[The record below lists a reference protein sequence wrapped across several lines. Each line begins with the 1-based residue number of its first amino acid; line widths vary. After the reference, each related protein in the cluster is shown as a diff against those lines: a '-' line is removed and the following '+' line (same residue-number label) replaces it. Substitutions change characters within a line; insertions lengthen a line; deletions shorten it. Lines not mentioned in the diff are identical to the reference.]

1 MASWA
6 TLVANEPYTCAV
18 CARNLLAKAF
28 SRSQLKR
35 ENPNPR
41 CKKCAQPST
50 ETEYREIVRG
60 LGEYKDSVW
69 LVLGQESDRFTQLTA
84 GMDYVSF
91 PKDGRIEL
99 LDLANE
105 PITPSSCAALFD
117 ELRHTGTLN
126 GRICIGFGMEQLPS
140 IYPRRRRSPL
150 CLIQLATPQLAVL
163 VRVRDTLPAPLTAL
177 LQDPSVHLAGV
188 EIFHELRQLEERYGV
203 LTPARSSVLELRE
216 AARAAG
222 CLCTSAR
229 GYAAAL
235 LGRRLSITAQISDW
249 EASKLTPEQL
259 QCAATVAWLY
269 WAAVEKFESA
279 EQLAAC
285 RQARPDFFCP
295 RSAKTPESEAE
306 TDEHEQNDEE
316 CQAAQAPPPHDP
328 ASRHVV
334 RAREIGRERRR
345 VRSA

>member
-1 MASWA
+1 MRAA
-6 TLVANEPYTCAV
+6 LDGDG
-18 CARNLLAKAF
+18 
-28 SRSQLKR
+28 
-35 ENPNPR
+35 
-41 CKKCAQPST
+41 
-50 ETEYREIVRG
+50 EIVRG

-203 LTPARSSVLELRE
+203 LTPARSSCLELRE

-259 QCAATVAWLY
+259 QCAATVAWLC

-295 RSAKTPESEAE
+295 RRAETPESEAE

-316 CQAAQAPPPHDP
+316 C
-328 ASRHVV
+328 
-334 RAREIGRERRR
+334 E
-345 VRSA
+345 